1 MSNHN
6 NNDMAALPQPPIRK
20 TPSTWRWWLLGL
32 PVAALAFLSSTSS
45 SNSALLCP
53 QAPTHNFQSQD
64 QLTIGMLKNISSE
77 VYREESIRRLAGA
90 IRIQTVAYDDMGQ
103 VDQDPRWK
111 VFDDFA
117 DYLRTEF
124 PSLHGKLKLEKV
136 NHHGLLYTWTGSDP
150 SLKPTVLM
158 AHQDVVP
165 VPETTVSQWNYAPFS
180 GEFDGSS
187 IWGRGALDCKNTL
200 IASLEAVEALL
211 AAGFEPRRTII
222 LSFGFDEE
230 ISGHHGAAFL
240 ASHLLQRYGEN
251 GISLIIDEGA
261 PILPLWGTHFAV
273 PGVSEKGYVD
283 VEIVVR
289 TKGGHSSM
297 PPAHTSAGI
306 AAELVNLIE
315 KTPYSPQLHQD
326 NPLLD
331 FLWCGAEHAPGFV
344 PGLKY
349 LLPKRDITGVLET
362 AKRKLFPRLVARVNH
377 MAGYLI
383 STTQAVD
390 VVHGGVKVNALP
402 ERTTVLIN
410 HRVNIGETSELI
422 QKKLTK
428 LTGIVAKRH
437 NLALHAF
444 DDSEEQQ
451 YSINIHFM
459 GSVLEPAPVT
469 PTQAHDKGKD
479 TPWSVISST
488 TRALYGKEVVMAP
501 GIMPANTD
509 TKYYWK
515 LSQHIFRYSPGW
527 DPEVLSIEGIHTVN
541 ERVSVTAHIRT
552 IQWYVSF
559 LKRADGAK
567 FT

>member
-1 MSNHN
+1 MSNN
-6 NNDMAALPQPPIRK
+6 NHNDMALPQP
-20 TPSTWRWWLLGL
+20 STRETHSARRWWILGL
-32 PVAALAFLSSTSS
+32 AVAALAILSPALSSSSTS
-45 SNSALLCP
+45 LCP
-53 QAPTHNFQSQD
+53 QAPTHDIQSQD
-64 QLTIGMLKNISSE
+64 QLTIDMLKNLSSE
-77 VYREESIRRLAGA
+77 GYREKSIQRLAGA
-90 IRIQTVAYDDMGQ
+90 IQIQTVAYDDMGS

-117 DYLRTEF
+117 AYLRSEF
-124 PSLHGKLKLEKV
+124 PTLHEAIKLEKV
-136 NHHGLLYTWTGSDP
+136 NRYGLLYTWTGSDS

-165 VPETTVSQWNYAPFS
+165 VPESTVSQWNHPPFS

-200 IASLEAVEALL
+200 VASLEAVEALL
-211 AAGFEPRRTII
+211 VAGFKPRRTII

-240 ASHLLQRYGEN
+240 ASHLLQRYGQN

-315 KTPYSPQLHQD
+315 KKPYSPQLHQD

-331 FLWCGAEHAPGFV
+331 FLWCGAEHASGFM

-362 AKRKLFPRLVARVNH
+362 AKRMLFPQLVARVNQ

-428 LTGIVAKRH
+428 LTGIIAKRH

-444 DDSEEQQ
+444 DGSEEQQ
-451 YSINIHFM
+451 SSINIHFM

-469 PTQAHDKGKD
+469 PTHAGDKGKD
-479 TPWSVISST
+479 TPWSVISSI
-488 TRALYGKEVVMAP
+488 TRGLYGKEVVMAP

-515 LSQHIFRYSPGW
+515 LSRHLFRYSPGW
-527 DPEVLSIEGIHTVN
+527 DPQVLSIEGIHTVN

-552 IQWYVSF
+552 VQWYVSF

>member
-1 MSNHN
+1 
-6 NNDMAALPQPPIRK
+6 MAALPQASTRK

-32 PVAALAFLSSTSS
+32 AVTALAIFSPTFSSSSTP
-45 SNSALLCP
+45 LCP
-53 QAPTHNFQSQD
+53 QAPTHNTQSQD
-64 QLTIGMLKNISSE
+64 QLTIDMLRNLSSE
-77 VYREESIRRLAGA
+77 GYREKSIRRLKGA
-90 IRIQTVAYDDMGQ
+90 IQIQTVAYDDMGP

-117 DYLRTEF
+117 DYLHTVF
-124 PSLHGKLKLEKV
+124 PSLHGRLKLEKV
-136 NHHGLLYTWTGSDP
+136 NRHGLLYTWTGSDS

-165 VPETTVSQWNYAPFS
+165 VPESTISQWNYAPFS

-200 IASLEAVEALL
+200 IASLEAVETLL

-230 ISGHHGAAFL
+230 ISGHYGASFL
-240 ASHLLQRYGEN
+240 ASYLLQRYGEN
-251 GISLIIDEGA
+251 GVSLIIDEGA

-283 VEIVVR
+283 VQIVVR

-315 KTPYSPQLHQD
+315 KTPYPPQLHQD

-331 FLWCGAEHAPGFV
+331 FLWCGAEHAPSFM

-349 LLPKRDITGVLET
+349 LLPKRDSAGVFET
-362 AKRKLFPRLVARVNH
+362 AKRLLFPRIVARVNH

-422 QKKLTK
+422 RKKLTK
-428 LTGIVAKRH
+428 LTGMVAKRH
-437 NLALHAF
+437 NLTLHAF
-444 DDSEEQQ
+444 DGSEEQQ
-451 YSINIHFM
+451 SSINIRFM

-469 PTQAHDKGKD
+469 PIYADDKGKD

-488 TRALYGKEVVMAP
+488 TRALYGKKVVMAP

-515 LSQHIFRYSPGW
+515 LSRHIFRYSPGW
-527 DPEVLSIEGIHTVN
+527 DPKVLSIEGIHTIN
-541 ERVSVTAHIRT
+541 ERVSIIAHIRT
-552 IQWYVSF
+552 VQWYVSF
-559 LKRADGAK
+559 LRRADEAK
-567 FT
+567 FS